1 MRWLS
6 HAVIIKR
13 IVDLLAAAAGLL
25 LLSPLFLLVAL
36 LIKLE
41 SPGPVFFRQERVGR
55 NFRFFKIVKFR
66 TMADA
71 PGTRITV
78 GDDPRVT
85 LLGRWLRRAK
95 IDELPQ
101 LWNVIKGEMS
111 LVGPR
116 PEVPHYVQQFH
127 RDYEQILQVPPGITD
142 LASIEFSGEA
152 TLLGQFPDPERAY
165 VERILP
171 RKLELGKRY
180 VRERSFWLDARI
192 LANTMTRLFTG

>member
-1 MRWLS
+1 
-6 HAVIIKR
+6 VILKR
-13 IVDLLAAAAGLL
+13 MVDLVAAAAGLL

-36 LIKLE
+36 LIKMD

-55 NFRFFKIVKFR
+55 AFRFFKIIKFR

-71 PGTRITV
+71 PGTRITFAE
-78 GDDPRVT
+78 DPRVT
-85 LLGRWLRRAK
+85 RVGRRLRRAK
-95 IDELPQ
+95 FDELPQ
-101 LWNVIKGEMS
+101 LWNVMKGEMS

-116 PEVPHYVQQFH
+116 PEVPHYVEQFH

-152 TLLGQFPDPERAY
+152 ALLRQFPDPEQAY